1 MMDITR
7 NYTEFI
13 KEPTRAR
20 SREVDFGVWWSD
32 RIGPDGN
39 RKGPFWRV
47 SWLEATGE
55 LYAVSMG
62 TKLVILGTY
71 PDRMEVEKA
80 MRGWENPNN
89 PDYMDLRA
97 LVDRLK

>member
-1 MMDITR
+1 MHITR
-7 NYTEFI
+7 GYSEFMRD
-13 KEPTRAR
+13 PDRAR

-32 RIGPDGN
+32 SIDSDGT

-55 LYAVSMG
+55 LYAVSFG
-62 TKLVILGTY
+62 TKLVILGTFNT
-71 PDRMEVEKA
+71 REEVEKA
-80 MRGWENPNN
+80 MEGWANHDS

-97 LVDRLK
+97 LAERLSK